1 MMMEDKVLLSSVP
14 NNVSGC
20 GEDDVGSVIRVRSTA
35 IGFMG
40 QGPKWIAN
48 RSSQANVPH
57 WFKPH
62 DAQFHSQNGAT
73 ATFM

>member
-1 MMMEDKVLLSSVP
+1 MMMEGKVLLSSVP

-20 GEDDVGSVIRVRSTA
+20 GEDDVGSVIGFRSAA
-35 IGFMG
+35 IDFMG
-40 QGPKWIAN
+40 QGLKWIAN
-48 RSSQANVPH
+48 RSSQANVLH

-62 DAQFHSQNGAT
+62 DAQCHSQNGAT

>member
-1 MMMEDKVLLSSVP
+1 MMEDKMLLSSVP
-14 NNVSGC
+14 NNMSGC
-20 GEDDVGSVIRVRSTA
+20 GGDNVFSVIRFGSAA

-40 QGPKWIAN
+40 QGLKWIAN
-48 RSSQANVPH
+48 RSSQANVLH

-62 DAQFHSQNGAT
+62 DAQCHSQNGAT

>member
-20 GEDDVGSVIRVRSTA
+20 GEDDVGSVIGFGRDA

-40 QGPKWIAN
+40 QGLKWIAN
-48 RSSQANVPH
+48 RPSQANVPH

-62 DAQFHSQNGAT
+62 DAQFHSQNGAA